1 MSISYIELRKLSK
14 DIPPMAILSDFPYG
28 PSDRIAQSF
37 LELGINLKIIN
48 LTTEITSQAE
58 LHDLANIR
66 EIPGDSKKNLQKL
79 KVLQSIFQKK
89 HPQLNR
95 DYEYFFSS
103 HDLRLPLTELAAL
116 KNAQIIFISNVYA
129 LGGNNVPL
137 LIGNKPTIYRLS
149 CFSPLTGYCSYSAG
163 CKKWQTAGC
172 SECPQLG
179 LTSDGKDLCKEVF
192 QEKYKNY
199 KEQNLNLAFST
210 PSKWLSQE
218 VKNSLIGKNFY
229 TKNIATS
236 VDLNIFKPGNRAIA
250 RKNLDIH
257 EDTPVILI
265 GSAGLRKNKGLH
277 VVCNAL
283 SQIKEKWS
291 KRPTILFFGYDNANM
306 ELLEH
311 TGVHWK
317 ALGWINSPSKLAQAY
332 NTADIFISSSF
343 QDNLPNTVN
352 ESLSCGTPVI
362 CFDQFSSEEVVIN
375 GITGFVAKHPGLPLS
390 PEGFPLQKSPYEV
403 SANDC
408 ADLAEKILTIVNSS
422 SKELDILRKNC
433 RLFAEKYFDPHL
445 QTLRY
450 ILLYRDM
457 LNLPDNIAHDFLEDE
472 EYFTRGLTR
481 VNI

>member
-1 MSISYIELRKLSK
+1 MSISYIELCKLSK

-37 LELGINLKIIN
+37 LKIGVDLKIIN

-58 LHDLANIR
+58 LHGLANIR
-66 EIPGDSKKNLQKL
+66 EIPGDSKRNLQKL

-89 HPQLNR
+89 HPHLNR
-95 DYEYFFSS
+95 NYEYFFSS

-116 KNAQIIFISNVYA
+116 KNAQIIFIFNVYA

-137 LIGNKPTIYRLS
+137 LIENKPTIYRLS

-163 CKKWQTAGC
+163 CKKWQTTGC

-179 LTSDGKDLCKEVF
+179 FTSDGKDLCKEAF
-192 QEKYKNY
+192 QEKYNNY
-199 KEQNLNLAFST
+199 KKRDLNLAFST

-218 VKNSLIGKNFY
+218 VKSSLIGRKFY
-229 TKNIATS
+229 VKNIATS
-236 VDLNIFKPGNRAIA
+236 VDLDIFRPSNRDIA
-250 RKNLDIH
+250 RKNLEIND
-257 EDTPVILI
+257 DTPVILL

-277 VVCNAL
+277 VVCEAL
-283 SQIKEKWS
+283 SQIKEKWN
-291 KRPTILFFGYDNANM
+291 KKPILLFFGYDNANM

-311 TGVHWK
+311 TGLPWK
-317 ALGWINSPSKLAQAY
+317 ALGWINSPSKLVQAY
-332 NTADIFISSSF
+332 NAADIFISPSF

-362 CFDQFSSEEVVIN
+362 CFDHFSSEEVVIN
-375 GITGFVAKHPGLPLS
+375 GITGLVAKHPGLPLS
-390 PEGFPLQKSPYEV
+390 PDGSLLQKSPYEV
-403 SANDC
+403 SINEC
-408 ADLAEKILTIVNSS
+408 TDLAEKILALVNSPL
-422 SKELDILRKNC
+422 KELNILRRNC

-445 QTLRY
+445 QILRY
-450 ILLYRDM
+450 MLLYRNM
-457 LNLPDNIAHDFLEDE
+457 LNIPDNIPHDFLEDE
-472 EYFTRGLTR
+472 EYFTKGLTK